1 MIFQERVLFLCRGG
15 GGPTCF
21 LIGSILLI
29 GPHALSPIMQSI
41 NPSHCRVVDMDIGI
55 FNNQI
60 PEIRAWFV
68 SGRDVSPCDESYF

>member
-1 MIFQERVLFLCRGG
+1 MDGSRGKG
-15 GGPTCF
+15 DQNDT
-21 LIGSILLI
+21 SS
-29 GPHALSPIMQSI
+29 ASLSPIMQSI
-41 NPSHCRVVDMDIGI
+41 NPSHCRVVDMDIGT